1 MSFLTQLNWRYATKK
16 FDTSKKVSD
25 EQLAAIQN
33 AIKMA
38 PTSFGLQPFHVVV
51 VSNPELKTK
60 LRAVSW
66 DQSQVTDAS
75 HVLVFC
81 ARTDVLPRVG
91 QYFTGLTQ
99 GNAEIRASLKGYE
112 DMMTGFASGL
122 DAQTVHKWAT
132 YQAYIALGFAMA
144 ACAEIEVDSCPMEGF
159 DRDAYNTILEL
170 PENMK
175 AQVILPIGF
184 RAADDIIRPKFR
196 FDDIFETR
204 A

>member
-25 EQLAAIQN
+25 EQLATIES

-38 PTSFGLQPFHVVV
+38 PTSFGLQPFHVIV

-60 LRAVSW
+60 LRAASW
-66 DQSQVTDAS
+66 DQAQVTDAS

-81 ARTDVLPRVG
+81 ARTDVLPRVD

-122 DAQTVHKWAT
+122 DAQTAHKWAT

-170 PENMK
+170 PGNMK

-184 RAADDIIRPKFR
+184 RAADDTTRPKFR

>member
-16 FDTSKKVSD
+16 FDTSKKVTD
-25 EQLAAIQN
+25 EQLATIEN

-38 PTSFGLQPFHVVV
+38 PTSFGLQPFHVIV

-60 LRAVSW
+60 LRGASW

-81 ARTDVLPRVG
+81 ARTDVLPRVDE
-91 QYFTGLTQ
+91 YFTGLTGGQ
-99 GNAEIRASLKGYE
+99 AEIRASLKGYE

-122 DAQTVHKWAT
+122 DAQTAHKWAT
-132 YQAYIALGFAMA
+132 YQAYIVLGFAMA